1 MDINQLI
8 SAYTNAETALLKAFD
23 FEQDWRVLPIDDM
36 RKYVW
41 TLSGRDVEWAEYEDD
56 LGTGKPTL
64 AMCGTVSS
72 KPHQRTQQSLL
83 THSAMAISSSV
94 YSITSNAG
102 KRT

>member
-41 TLSGRDVEWAEYEDD
+41 ILRVQPAAKSGGHELGCRWAKALGSVAVECEHGVDVCPKCDPCECE
-56 LGTGKPTL
+56 
-64 AMCGTVSS
+64 V
-72 KPHQRTQQSLL
+72 TQ
-83 THSAMAISSSV
+83 
-94 YSITSNAG
+94 
-102 KRT
+102 

>member
-56 LGTGKPTL
+56 LGTGKAYTGDVWHGIIKTTSTHT
-64 AMCGTVSS
+64 AIAVD
-72 KPHQRTQQSLL
+72 TQCDGN
-83 THSAMAISSSV
+83 IFFC
-94 YSITSNAG
+94 IFDNI
-102 KRT
+102 KRR